1 MKSSNDWIYSVSK
14 NIHGAWV
21 IYGIAGIRQYYDY
34 TKKEA
39 IKMYKEY
46 CTKNILSFV
55 E

>member
-1 MKSSNDWIYSVSK
+1 MVRRGVIFLVER

-21 IYGIAGIRQYYDY
+21 IYGELGVRQYYDY

-39 IKMYKEY
+39 ISRYKEEVARTVFY
-46 CTKNILSFV
+46 N